1 MCFILFLGGF
11 EDIHKVIAQIKVACE
26 GISCFYITGHGVDT
40 SLMADL
46 MKCGKDFFNLPMD
59 KKLNISLQKSPVYRG
74 YIQQGTSIVQ
84 EIKNAPSALF
94 SYIIEHAGVFKNTRE
109 VLDKHE
115 PQASASRTSRAFL
128 NYSKITEQFTR
139 NKFFIYFIKCIVN

>member
-40 SLMADL
+40 SLMADV

-84 EIKNAPSALF
+84 EIK
-94 SYIIEHAGVFKNTRE
+94 K
-109 VLDKHE
+109 
-115 PQASASRTSRAFL
+115 RAECLVELYHKARGSF
-128 NYSKITEQFTR
+128 
-139 NKFFIYFIKCIVN
+139 